1 MLGINVKGLCTLFA
15 AQVAVG
21 LAFLGAGSAAS
32 AQSNPGA
39 WQPRPYVTLS
49 QIGIPNMSP
58 TGIQVSE
65 LSALAW
71 DQDEQLLYALSDKG
85 ILFHFRI
92 KVEKNKI
99 LSADVVYAVHLLPN
113 EDSAALHREFDTEGL
128 ALNNAN
134 NGLLGDTELIA
145 ASERTHHLIYLTP
158 VGEILRKLD
167 VFSPLDNSL
176 GYQGVNKGLE
186 AIAYHADHGV
196 LTAPEVP
203 LKGRP
208 QWMHSIYAA
217 QGEWSFLKYSK
228 ESRLKAIEVLPDG
241 NLMVLERT
249 KPKFASAKKSYLT
262 NLQYVNLRD
271 CLPGKPCQAS
281 KMTVLPKVTDNI
293 EGLAYMNERQFLMV
307 SDHSGENA
315 QGGKLLF
322 VTID

>member
-1 MLGINVKGLCTLFA
+1 MKGLCTLFA

-21 LAFLGAGSAAS
+21 LALLGAGSAAS
-32 AQSNPGA
+32 AQSNQGA
-39 WQPRPYVTLS
+39 WQPRPYVALS
-49 QIGIPNMSP
+49 QVGIPNTSP

-99 LSADVVYAVHLLPN
+99 LSADVVYAVHLAPN
-113 EDSAALHREFDTEGL
+113 EDSAASHWEFDTEGL

-158 VGEILRKLD
+158 MGEILRKLD

-186 AIAYHADHGV
+186 AVAYHADHGV

-203 LKGRP
+203 LKGGP
-208 QWMHSIYAA
+208 HWTHTIYAN
-217 QGEWSFLKYSK
+217 QGQWSFLKYSK

-249 KPKFASAKKSYLT
+249 KLKPRPSFKAYATS
-262 NLQYVNLRD
+262 LQLINIRD
-271 CLPGKPCQAS
+271 CLPTKLCMAA
-281 KMTVLPKVTDNI
+281 KKAVLPMVTDNL
-293 EGLAYMNERQFLMV
+293 EGLTYINDRQFLMV
-307 SDHSGENA
+307 NDHSGEGGP
-315 QGGKLLF
+315 GGKLILI
-322 VTID
+322 TLH